1 MKNENIK
8 NDFLISSE
16 KKKISVPYG
25 KAVYGEEEIRAVV
38 AAMRNS
44 TQMGKNVYE
53 FEGKIAKLFNKRHGV
68 MVNSGSSANYLAV
81 EIADLPKGSEVITPI
96 LTFST
101 TVAPLVKNGLIPSFV
116 DVEESTYNIDA
127 NKVEAMITEKTRAM
141 MIPNLLGNLPNW
153 TKLRALADKYNL
165 FVIEDSCDTLGATVN
180 GELSG
185 KYADISVTSFYGS
198 HIITCA
204 GNGGLLAVNNEQL
217 LARAKLLRSWG
228 RSSSL
233 FVDSEAIENRFN
245 TFLDDI
251 RYDAKFLFSA
261 LGYNFEP
268 SEIGAAF
275 GLVQLEKLNQNIDTR
290 TKWFNQHMEFF
301 KQYGEYFIL
310 PNQLEGLR
318 TAWIAFPLIVK
329 KEAPFTRTDLQIFL
343 EKQSIQTRTIFTGN
357 ILRQPGFKDIESK
370 ISKEGYVNADQVT
383 RGGILLGCHH
393 GMTELMMSCIH
404 DSVYKF
410 LKSRMVNDYLIQG
423 SKE

>member
-1 MKNENIK
+1 MSNK
-8 NDFLISSE
+8 E
-16 KKKISVPYG
+16 KMSVPYG
-25 KAVYGEEEIRAVV
+25 KAVYGEEEISAVV

-44 TQMGKNVYE
+44 TQMGKHVYE
-53 FEGKIAKLFNKRHGV
+53 FEDSVSTLFNKKHGV
-68 MVNSGSSANYLAV
+68 MVNSGSSANYLSV

-101 TVAPLVKNGLIPSFV
+101 TVAPLVKNGLIPAFV

-127 NKVEAMITEKTRAM
+127 DKVEAMITKNTRAM

-153 TKLRALADKYNL
+153 KKLRELADKYNL

-185 KYADISVTSFYGS
+185 RYADISTTSFYGS

-204 GNGGLLAVNNEQL
+204 GNGGLLAVNDDRL

-245 TFLDDI
+245 TFVDDI

-275 GLVQLEKLNQNIDTR
+275 GLVQLKKLDKNIDAR
-290 TKWFNQHMEFF
+290 TKWFSRHMEYFNQHS
-301 KQYGEYFIL
+301 EYFIL
-310 PNQLEGLR
+310 PKQLDGLR
-318 TAWIAFPLIVK
+318 TAWIAFPFIVK
-329 KEAPFTRTDLQIFL
+329 ANAPFTRTDMQVFL
-343 EKQSIQTRTIFTGN
+343 EKNGIQTRTVFTGN
-357 ILRQPGFKDIESK
+357 ILRQPGFKDIECR
-370 ISKEGYVNADQVT
+370 ISSEEYVNADQVT
-383 RGGILLGCHH
+383 RGGMLIGCHH
-393 GMTELMMSCIH
+393 GMDESMAHYIH
-404 DSVYKF
+404 ESVDIF
-410 LKSRMVNDYLIQG
+410 LKQYS
-423 SKE
+423 